1 MKATMFGGL
10 ILAAGLALV
19 ACHNSSDA
27 TAPVDDPGALFIGT
41 WALAS
46 VNGVTVPAHT
56 AVSNDSVFVYG
67 RTLVI
72 ERQSN
77 GIDDT
82 EGLAAWND
90 STAWNACGPSLPSP
104 ACDAS
109 GTATDLLWNVNVNS
123 DTITVARDP
132 GFSLISGDVAGER
145 TLVLQTDGTLTESDQ
160 GESDVYKKP

>member
-1 MKATMFGGL
+1 MRIIAF
-10 ILAAGLALV
+10 AGVALALV

-27 TAPVDDPGALFIGT
+27 TGPVDDPAVSFIGT
-41 WALAS
+41 WDLAS
-46 VNGVTVPAHT
+46 VNGVAVPAHT
-56 AVSNDSVFVYG
+56 TVSSDSVFVYG

-90 STAWNACGPSLPSP
+90 STSWKACGPTLPSP
-104 ACDAS
+104 ICGAS
-109 GTATDLLWNVNVNS
+109 GAATDLLWTVNVNS
-123 DTITVARDP
+123 DTITVVRDP
-132 GFSLISGDVAGER
+132 GFSLVTGNVLDSR
-145 TLVLQTDGTLTESDQ
+145 MLVLQSDGTLVESDE